1 MTEAGGEKVRSLCLP
16 GTCRAIQA
24 YGCWAG
30 ALARSVEIHFGQ
42 MVEEKRA
49 TEGEL
54 AVLHG
59 QVSSANERVTELE
72 ASLKTAEEQAQ
83 LVKQLKID
91 LQATRDEVSTLKT
104 VKKSAGGPSEEAERR
119 DQEVED

>member
-1 MTEAGGEKVRSLCLP
+1 
-16 GTCRAIQA
+16 
-24 YGCWAG
+24 
-30 ALARSVEIHFGQ
+30 

-104 VKKSAGGPSEEAERR
+104 VKKSATDQVKKLNEEIKKWKTEYNIL
-119 DQEVED
+119 